1 MTSQFSPKVS
11 EILAFSREE
20 ATRLAS
26 NSVGPEHLLLAILRG
41 KSGPVIDLFRRLDIN
56 IQTVKAE
63 LEQRIK
69 EEVSQES
76 IHTSDLVLNT
86 QANNILKLAVL
97 EARIQHTQLVDVQ
110 HLLLAI
116 LHDQTANGAKE
127 VLEMNQLDYETA
139 LQMLQKK
146 PTTDGL
152 GLPDED
158 EEYDEEATGNQQA
171 NGGQASATAAKKQGA
186 SKTPVLDNFS
196 VDLTQAATEGNS
208 TRWLEEKERY
218 SV

>member
-26 NSVGPEHLLLAILRG
+26 NSVGPEHLLLGILRG
-41 KSGPVIDLFRRLDIN
+41 KSGPVIDLFRRMDIN
-56 IQTVKAE
+56 VQTVKAE

-69 EEVSQES
+69 EEIAQEPVN
-76 IHTSDLVLNT
+76 TSDLVLNT

-116 LHDQTANGAKE
+116 LHDQAANGAKE
-127 VLEMNQLDYETA
+127 VLQMNQLDAADVAEETH
-139 LQMLQKK
+139 
-146 PTTDGL
+146 
-152 GLPDED
+152 
-158 EEYDEEATGNQQA
+158 N
-171 NGGQASATAAKKQGA
+171 
-186 SKTPVLDNFS
+186 
-196 VDLTQAATEGNS
+196 
-208 TRWLEEKERY
+208 RWAWTSR
-218 SV
+218 

>member
-69 EEVSQES
+69 EEISQES

-116 LHDQTANGAKE
+116 LHDQTANEPRK
-127 VLEMNQLDYETA
+127 
-139 LQMLQKK
+139 
-146 PTTDGL
+146 
-152 GLPDED
+152 
-158 EEYDEEATGNQQA
+158 
-171 NGGQASATAAKKQGA
+171 SW
-186 SKTPVLDNFS
+186 
-196 VDLTQAATEGNS
+196 
-208 TRWLEEKERY
+208 R
-218 SV
+218 

>member
-20 ATRLAS
+20 ANRLAS
-26 NSVGPEHLLLAILRG
+26 KSVGPEHLLLGILRG
-41 KSGPVIDLFRRLDIN
+41 KSGPVIDLFRRLEIN
-56 IQTVKAE
+56 IQKLKAE
-63 LEQRIK
+63 LEQRVK
-69 EEVSQES
+69 EEITQENTHIS
-76 IHTSDLVLNT
+76 EIALNE

-116 LHDQTANGAKE
+116 LHDQVANGAK
-127 VLEMNQLDYETA
+127 VALENNQLDYETA

-152 GLPDED
+152 GLPDEMRNMK
-158 EEYDEEATGNQQA
+158 TTLWPHNTMQA
-171 NGGQASATAAKKQGA
+171 IRTNRQPQPK
-186 SKTPVLDNFS
+186 SKVLQRLPC
-196 VDLTQAATEGNS
+196 LTTSRPTLRRRPMRES
-208 TRWLEEKERY
+208 SIL
-218 SV
+218 

>member
-20 ATRLAS
+20 ANRLAS
-26 NSVGPEHLLLAILRG
+26 KSVGPEHLLLGILRG
-41 KSGPVIDLFRRLDIN
+41 KSGPVIDLFRRLEIN
-56 IQTVKAE
+56 IQKLKAE
-63 LEQRIK
+63 LEQRVK
-69 EEVSQES
+69 EEITQENTHIS
-76 IHTSDLVLNT
+76 EIALNE

-116 LHDQTANGAKE
+116 LHDQVANGAK
-127 VLEMNQLDYETA
+127 VALENNQLDYETA

-146 PTTDGL
+146 PTADGL

-158 EEYDEEATGNQQA
+158 EEYEDDAMASQHNAGNSRQ
-171 NGGQASATAAKKQGA
+171 STTTTKKQGA
-186 SKTPVLDNFS
+186 TKTPVLDNFS
-196 VDLTQAATEGNS
+196 TNP
-208 TRWLEEKERY
+208 
-218 SV
+218 